1 MKIIITESQ
10 YGKLMEQPDTK
21 FDTPYNKEFMR
32 KYSKPTSVSNLS
44 IDDTIDYVS
53 AMIDVIPGI
62 GNLVSAGIDVTH
74 ALAYGLRFLYANN
87 EDEKIEYAT
96 LGIITLG
103 AAALPVEGN
112 ALPILARQG
121 IKTVLKKT
129 PQEILLIGKQ
139 LGLYKK
145 TVFLLSK
152 TKWKYSLLLALAKIC
167 GGELIETLT
176 NVVKYVRDLIQKIP
190 DVSVKKALNAISS
203 LLNEILSDIDS
214 INTAINISKQ
224 LK

>member
-1 MKIIITESQ
+1 
-10 YGKLMEQPDTK
+10 MEQPDTK

-121 IKTVLKKT
+121 IKTVLKRT

-139 LGLYKK
+139 LGLYKQ
-145 TVFLLSK
+145 TVVLLSK
-152 TKWKYSLLLALAKIC
+152 SKWKYSICLLY
-167 GGELIETLT
+167 T
-176 NVVKYVRDLIQKIP
+176 
-190 DVSVKKALNAISS
+190 
-203 LLNEILSDIDS
+203 SDAADD
-214 INTAINISKQ
+214 
-224 LK
+224 